1 MKIKTKEVYHSNMGR
16 VMTKLVLWCSLS
28 KPPSTDALIVFWNQ
42 YISEEEQT
50 NGKISLPQLIRDDTD
65 YWKSRYL
72 LWLKNIGNMTFSG
85 STLVDRLLIRPG
97 LSYWWM
103 TIPTEYSFSTKSIA
117 YSTIRL
123 WALARILEEHIVD
136 ELQVVGAN
144 PELEVV
150 FQIWGSKN
158 GCQITFEQ
166 EEEGSSTFSHKESVR
181 ARIKKIVPLPI
192 QGIGYLIFEYFK
204 YFSVPRPK
212 PSDRPTTSGHITIID
227 DLAHCDLSVAQ
238 FGRYESH
245 YWGGLAE
252 VLESSD
258 LSLNWLHLDLRT
270 STLPTIKSSKRVVEK
285 LNPNS
290 RDPHHFLL
298 QNGLTLKVLCRSV
311 MTFFRIRHITRKF
324 SSQICWQDPISNM
337 DIYALV
343 KPVLN
348 SDFNGTGAARNALWM
363 SLFDEFFKSLPK
375 NNTCIYLMENQ
386 SFELALLNAWSDRLS
401 APILGFV
408 HGPVREWDL
417 RCALGTNSNVTMRSK
432 NLPTPNLICV
442 NGPLAERVL
451 LENGIPPELLTSIEA
466 LRYEPVSES
475 IEHSLFDRPTD
486 PSGLRILMVGEYE
499 DELLH
504 QQLLLLGELCE
515 FLPSSFA
522 LTFRPHPG
530 SAVSLEDVPRGAH
543 LSSERMFGRDLDKC
557 DLVIASNVSN
567 AALDAYLRGIRVI
580 MQGDGRVLNGTPVPK
595 EAHIKM
601 ILTAADILTTLRL
614 VEEEHNYNITIDT
627 LFNIDPHLPR
637 WRTLL
642 NL

>member
-1 MKIKTKEVYHSNMGR
+1 
-16 VMTKLVLWCSLS
+16 
-28 KPPSTDALIVFWNQ
+28 
-42 YISEEEQT
+42 
-50 NGKISLPQLIRDDTD
+50 
-65 YWKSRYL
+65 
-72 LWLKNIGNMTFSG
+72 
-85 STLVDRLLIRPG
+85 
-97 LSYWWM
+97 
-103 TIPTEYSFSTKSIA
+103 
-117 YSTIRL
+117 
-123 WALARILEEHIVD
+123 
-136 ELQVVGAN
+136 
-144 PELEVV
+144 
-150 FQIWGSKN
+150 
-158 GCQITFEQ
+158 
-166 EEEGSSTFSHKESVR
+166 
-181 ARIKKIVPLPI
+181 
-192 QGIGYLIFEYFK
+192 
-204 YFSVPRPK
+204 
-212 PSDRPTTSGHITIID
+212 
-227 DLAHCDLSVAQ
+227 
-238 FGRYESH
+238 
-245 YWGGLAE
+245 
-252 VLESSD
+252 
-258 LSLNWLHLDLRT
+258 
-270 STLPTIKSSKRVVEK
+270 
-285 LNPNS
+285 
-290 RDPHHFLL
+290 
-298 QNGLTLKVLCRSV
+298 
-311 MTFFRIRHITRKF
+311 
-324 SSQICWQDPISNM
+324 M

>member
-1 MKIKTKEVYHSNMGR
+1 MV
-16 VMTKLVLWCSLS
+16 C
-28 KPPSTDALIVFWNQ
+28 WNK
-42 YISEEEQT
+42 YISEDDQT
-50 NGKISLPQLIRDDTD
+50 NGKISLPQIIRDDTD

-72 LWLKNIGNMTFSG
+72 LWLKNIGDTTFSG
-85 STLVDRLLIRPG
+85 ATLVDNLLIRPG

-103 TIPTEYSFSTKSIA
+103 TVPTEYSFSTKSIA
-117 YSTIRL
+117 YSTVRL
-123 WALARILEEHIVD
+123 WALARIVEEHVVEDI
-136 ELQVVGAN
+136 QVVGAN
-144 PELEVV
+144 SELEEVL
-150 FQIWGSKN
+150 QIWGLKN
-158 GCQITFEQ
+158 GCQITFQQ
-166 EEEGSSTFSHKESVR
+166 EADGSSPFSREESLR
-181 ARIKKIVPLPI
+181 ERIKKIVPLSL
-192 QGIGYLIFEYFK
+192 QGIGYLFFEYFK

-212 PSDRPTTSGHITIID
+212 PSDEPTRSDHITIVD

-252 VLESSD
+252 VLESSN
-258 LSLNWLHLDLRT
+258 LSVNWLHVDLRT

-298 QNGLTLKVLCRSV
+298 QNGLSLKVLCRSL

-337 DIYALV
+337 DVLAQV

-375 NNTCIYLMENQ
+375 NNICIYLMENQ

-417 RCALGTNSNVTMRSK
+417 RCALGSKSNVTMRSK

-442 NGPLAERVL
+442 NGPLAEKVL

-466 LRYEPVSES
+466 LRYEPVTES
-475 IEHSLFDRPTD
+475 TEHSLFARPTD

-499 DELLH
+499 DELLY
-504 QQLLLLGELCE
+504 QQLILLGELSE

-530 SAVSLEDVPRGAH
+530 SAVRLEDVPLGAH
-543 LSSERMFGRDLDKC
+543 LSRERMLGRDFDKC

-567 AALDAYLRGIRVI
+567 AALDAYLRGIPVI

-595 EAHIKM
+595 NANIQM
-601 ILTAADILTTLRL
+601 ILTAADILPALRL
-614 VEEEHNYNITIDT
+614 VEEEHNYNITMDS
-627 LFNIDPHLPR
+627 LFNINPQLPK